1 MLPFNRGSKY
11 CFRIQ
16 TSISYEPKGMI
27 IDKNSFKVEEIFNF
41 GLQGRFS
48 RGRAFVFFDE
58 LHSFKHFD

>member
-1 MLPFNRGSKY
+1 MLFQIANQKADV
-11 CFRIQ
+11 F
-16 TSISYEPKGMI
+16 ISYEPKGMI

-48 RGRAFVFFDE
+48 RERAFVFFDD